1 MERNLL
7 FVTSPDDISEDGLS
21 YALYLAEITRKGISV
36 LMVHKKKFS
45 ERFEDLMTA
54 VTFAE
59 ANEHET
65 AREILKNSASKDAE
79 GKKLQDIQEK
89 CKESGIAANIY
100 TATEDIPSALKGL
113 LKKDKNIDMVLLS
126 PEVTHKGN
134 LTIRD
139 LKKLL
144 KTVSIPIVTL
154 TRQNKSHS
162 NKSVEVA

>member
-1 MERNLL
+1 MGRKLL

-36 LMVHKKKFS
+36 LMVYKKKFS
-45 ERFEDLMTA
+45 KRFEDLMTA

-59 ANEHET
+59 ANEHEI

-79 GKKLQDIQEK
+79 GRKLQDIQEK
-89 CKESGIAANIY
+89 CKESGIAVNIY
-100 TATEDIPSALKGL
+100 TAAEDFPSALKGL

-126 PEVTHKGN
+126 PEVTHNGN

-154 TRQNKSHS
+154 TQQNKSHS
-162 NKSVEVA
+162 NKSVGVA